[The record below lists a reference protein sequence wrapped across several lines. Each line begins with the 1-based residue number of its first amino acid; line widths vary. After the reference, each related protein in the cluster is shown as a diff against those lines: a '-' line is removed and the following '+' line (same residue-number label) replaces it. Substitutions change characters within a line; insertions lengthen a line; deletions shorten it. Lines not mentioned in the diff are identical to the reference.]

1 MADRPRR
8 EPRRS
13 DLALRGLLVL
23 VVISLGL
30 GAGYLRVTGS
40 WGGDPAIST
49 VVADAGGAL
58 RPGADV
64 KVRGVI
70 VGRVE
75 RIVRDDGGDVRLELR
90 VPEEAL
96 ARVPANVVSRVL
108 PATVFGTTYV
118 DLALHEE
125 PDTGSLRPGAVI
137 PADTEQDTI
146 ELQQA
151 LDDIDRLVSA
161 LGPAELASAIGAVAD
176 ALDGRGAQLG
186 DLLESLDSYLPR
198 LRPLL
203 PLLRSDLAVLA
214 DALEVVDEV
223 APQLL
228 GAAEDSR
235 TTLRTIASQQE
246 QLAEVLRGGSRVAR
260 HARALLG
267 DDQEAL
273 VEWLEGV
280 ARTVDAVYDH
290 REAGIAAAIETN
302 LALADIV
309 AGAVRE
315 GFVRVDALLRLDAPD
330 YYTPADRPRYG
341 GAP

>member
-186 DLLESLDSYLPR
+186 DLLESLDSYLAR

-246 QLAEVLRGGSRVAR
+246 QLAE
-260 HARALLG
+260 
-267 DDQEAL
+267 EAL

>member
-1 MADRPRR
+1 M
-8 EPRRS
+8 
-13 DLALRGLLVL
+13 L
-23 VVISLGL
+23 VISLGL

-125 PDTGSLRPGAVI
+125 PDAGSLRPGAVI

-186 DLLESLDSYLPR
+186 DLLESLDSYLAR

-214 DALEVVDEV
+214 DALEVVDQV